1 MTSRISRRSLFALD
15 WSRSRA
21 GGRWL
26 RVHRRAMACRFE
38 VTFAEDDSG
47 HLEAARAALDEAD
60 RVESL
65 LTVFRQSSEL
75 SRVNREAA
83 DGPMVASGELFSLL
97 QRCARLHAETEGAFD
112 VTSTPLSRCWGFLQR
127 EARVPST
134 EQLEEARALVGMD
147 RVEFDLRGSSVR
159 FASPGI
165 ELNLGAIGKGYAV
178 DRMGGLLRRR
188 GVSHALV
195 SAGGSSVLAVGGR
208 RRGWPIDISSTV
220 TRENVA
226 RVHLRD
232 GALGTSGAGEQF
244 VVAEG
249 TRFGH
254 VIDPRTGW
262 PARGVI
268 SATVITSEAADAD
281 ALSTAFL
288 IGGEEL
294 AGRYCESH
302 PGTLV
307 LLMADESDGGLRS
320 LGAFPGAHV
329 ETRR

>member
-1 MTSRISRRSLFALD
+1 
-15 WSRSRA
+15 
-21 GGRWL
+21 
-26 RVHRRAMACRFE
+26 MACRFE

-47 HLEAARAALDEAD
+47 HLEAARGALDEAD

-65 LTVFRQSSEL
+65 LTVFRQSGEL

-83 DGPMVASGELFSLL
+83 DGPMVADGEVFSLL

-134 EQLEEARALVGMD
+134 EQIEEARALVGMD
-147 RVEFDLRGSSVR
+147 RVELDLRRSSVR
-159 FASPGI
+159 FASRGI

-178 DRMGGLLRRR
+178 DRMGGLLRTR

-195 SAGGSSVLAVGGR
+195 SAGGSSVFALGGR
-208 RRGWPIDISSTV
+208 RRGWPIDISSSM

-226 RVHLRD
+226 RVYLRD

-244 VVAEG
+244 VIADG
-249 TRFGH
+249 SRFGH

-307 LLMADESDGGLRS
+307 LLAADDRDGGPRTF
-320 LGAFPGAHV
+320 GAFPGAHV

>member
-1 MTSRISRRSLFALD
+1 
-15 WSRSRA
+15 
-21 GGRWL
+21 
-26 RVHRRAMACRFE
+26 MACRFE
-38 VTFAEDDSG
+38 VTFAGDDSG

-75 SRVNREAA
+75 SRVNREAV
-83 DGPMVASGELFSLL
+83 DGPMVADGELFLLL

-134 EQLEEARALVGMD
+134 EQIEEARALVGMD
-147 RVEFDLRGSSVR
+147 RVELDLRGSSVR
-159 FASPGI
+159 FASRGI

-188 GVSHALV
+188 GVSHVLV

-208 RRGWPIDISSTV
+208 RRGWPIDISSSV

-226 RVHLRD
+226 RVYLRD

-244 VVAEG
+244 VIADG

-302 PGTLV
+302 PGTTLV
-307 LLMADESDGGLRS
+307 LLVADDSDGGLRTF
-320 LGAFPGAHV
+320 GAFPGAHV